1 MKKYTINCHGNTSM
15 ISRRRYNRCI
25 AMTILTDEEFNRLK
39 DLDEQFLLLQYEK
52 QELVESVKA
61 REKDVE
67 IRDSIIV
74 HLKQQLALKNRKI
87 FGASSEKMLP
97 EQEMMIFNEAEQ
109 DAKPNLPE
117 PTVETITYQRRG
129 KTKGQREIDLSTLP
143 TEEVAYRLTE
153 EERVCPDCAGHLHEM
168 GVDIHQEIQIVPA
181 QVKVVKHIRYK
192 YACRHCD
199 HNEIQSPVLQAPM
212 PKRAFP
218 NSLASA
224 SAVAHIIT
232 QKFVESSPL
241 YRQEAALKRMGVWLS
256 RQTMANWVL
265 KAAGLLSPLYIRMR
279 DELLKGDILH
289 ADETTLQVLKEPGRA
304 AQTKSYMWLYRSG
317 RYGPPIVIFEYQKTH
332 AREHPLRFLAPFH
345 GYLHSDAYI
354 AYDGIPNVTP
364 VGCWAHARRTFDEAK
379 TAAGKHVGAATLVGL
394 DFCNRI
400 FDIEDDLHDL
410 TPDERKAARLARSKP
425 LLDEF
430 KLWLDEH
437 ALTVLPKFPL
447 GKAIGYCL
455 GQWNK
460 LNNFLSDGR
469 LEIDN
474 NRAERSIKP
483 LVIGRKNWLFA
494 NTTAGAQSS
503 AVLYSIIETAKENEL
518 NPFTYLVYL
527 FEQLPNIDVT
537 NADSIDR
544 LSPWSPDIQDKFHV
558 PTRQLA

>member
-1 MKKYTINCHGNTSM
+1 VKKHSKKLRGNAS
-15 ISRRRYNRCI
+15 IICGRRYNRCI
-25 AMTILTDEEFNRLK
+25 AMTILTDQEFNRLK
-39 DLDEQFLLLQYEK
+39 DLDEQNLSLQ
-52 QELVESVKA
+52 
-61 REKDVE
+61 KDVAV
-67 IRDSIIV
+67 RDAIIQ
-74 HLKQQLALKNRKI
+74 HLKEQLALKNRKI
-87 FGASSEKMLP
+87 FGASSEKTLP
-97 EQEMMIFNEAEQ
+97 EQEIMIFNEAEQ
-109 DAKPNLPE
+109 AAKPNLPE

-129 KTKGQREIDLSTLP
+129 KTKGQREIDLSALP
-143 TEEVAYRLTE
+143 TEERDYRLTE

-181 QVKVVKHIRYK
+181 QVKVIKHIRHK

-199 HNEIQSPVLQAPM
+199 HNEIQSPVLQASM

-232 QKFVESSPL
+232 QKFVESNPL

-265 KAAGLLSPLYIRMR
+265 KAADLLSPLYIRMR
-279 DELLKGDILH
+279 NEMLKGDILH

-304 AQTKSYMWLYRSG
+304 AQTKSYMWLYRTG
-317 RYGPPIVIFEYQKTH
+317 RYRPPIVIFEYQKTH
-332 AREHPLRFLAPFH
+332 AREHPLRFLASFH

-364 VGCWAHARRTFDEAK
+364 LRCWSHARRTFDEAK
-379 TAAGKHVGAATLVGL
+379 TAAAGNVGSATLVGL

-400 FDIEDDLHDL
+400 FDIESDLRDV
-410 TPDERKAARLARSKP
+410 TPEERKAARLERSKP

-474 NRAERSIKP
+474 NRAERTIKP

-494 NTTAGAQSS
+494 NTPAGAQSS

-518 NPFTYLVYL
+518 NPFTYLIEL

-537 NADSIDR
+537 NADSIGR
-544 LSPWSPDIQDKFHV
+544 LLPWASDIQDKFHV